1 MIILKELTAVE
12 LISLHKAIH
21 DRIKKLGH
29 DLSWYERMSER
40 NADYVPKL
48 AIAQTEYDTLVAIR
62 ILTSEEL
69 TLRDFKGNLLLD
81 NRKNK

>member
-1 MIILKELTAVE
+1 MNLKLSELNNVE

-40 NADYVPKL
+40 DSSYVPKL
-48 AIAQTEYDTLVAIR
+48 AVAQTEYDTLITLR
-62 ILTSEEL
+62 KLTSEEL
-69 TLRDFKGNLLLD
+69 TLRDFKGEI
-81 NRKNK
+81 NRKYFS